1 MYDELYKENEMV
13 RYVISVIEPD
23 KQYNK
28 HFDAKTLDDCRQLA
42 QEYLWQCPDETKY
55 IYIATR
61 IINDRKF

>member
-1 MYDELYKENEMV
+1 MYDELYKDNEMV

-28 HFDAKTLDDCRQLA
+28 HFDAKTLADCRQLA
-42 QEYLWQCPDETKY
+42 QEYLWQCPEGTKY

-61 IINDRKF
+61 IINE